1 MWYLKPWPAACL
13 WWPNY
18 ASPQRYIKQGITGW
32 LSPFGQVAHFMQ
44 TIIQLPEQKVLRC
57 MGTQAR
63 QDIESVGWQYPVK
76 QFEQALYHAANIK
89 VAL

>member
-1 MWYLKPWPAACL
+1 
-13 WWPNY
+13 
-18 ASPQRYIKQGITGW
+18 
-32 LSPFGQVAHFMQ
+32 
-44 TIIQLPEQKVLRC
+44 

-89 VAL
+89 AAP

>member
-1 MWYLKPWPAACL
+1 
-13 WWPNY
+13 
-18 ASPQRYIKQGITGW
+18 
-32 LSPFGQVAHFMQ
+32 MQ

-76 QFEQALYHAANIK
+76 QFEHALYHAANIK

>member
-1 MWYLKPWPAACL
+1 MVYVALQVLLC
-13 WWPNY
+13 
-18 ASPQRYIKQGITGW
+18 QGITGW

-57 MGTQAR
+57 MGAQAR

-76 QFEQALYHAANIK
+76 QFEHALYHAANIK
-89 VAL
+89 AVP

>member
-1 MWYLKPWPAACL
+1 
-13 WWPNY
+13 
-18 ASPQRYIKQGITGW
+18 
-32 LSPFGQVAHFMQ
+32 
-44 TIIQLPEQKVLRC
+44 

-89 VAL
+89 AAPLGKLKSTVFPNGGDMSWLILLIPWA